1 MWLVSVLV
9 LVPVFYVLSG
19 RQLPDAAVEQL
30 EVFFPKDVA
39 PSEQL
44 LALGCIAGAFIA
56 ASPLHKIV
64 RYRPTVVHELGHA
77 FTAGAL
83 GGRPKNITISL
94 DTSGL
99 AMYEPPMNWGKVRGT
114 LVSLAGYPASSIA
127 ALAAVMAT
135 QDGHPQGV
143 FGTDVEIGAQ
153 GWKRGKEL
161 GIGTGSL
168 IRGNA
173 AFGWS
178 GRWLRPDGRTGPT
191 PASLGHEPGLASPGG
206 GQMLRSHHLQP
217 SSPAALSITSTWP
230 GAG

>member
-1 MWLVSVLV
+1 MWLISVLV

-19 RQLPDAAVEQL
+19 RQFPDLAVEQL

-44 LALGCIAGAFIA
+44 VALGCIAGAFIA

-64 RYRPTVVHELGHA
+64 RYLPTVVHELGHA
-77 FTAGAL
+77 FTAGVL

-99 AMYEPPMNWGKVRGT
+99 AVYEPPMNWGKVRGT

-135 QDGHPQGV
+135 QDGHPQAWFAFAV
-143 FGTDVEIGAQ
+143 GTLAVSIV
-153 GWKRGKEL
+153 L
-161 GIGTGSL
+161 L
-168 IRGNA
+168 I
-173 AFGWS
+173 
-178 GRWLRPDGRTGPT
+178 
-191 PASLGHEPGLASPGG
+191 
-206 GQMLRSHHLQP
+206 
-217 SSPAALSITSTWP
+217 
-230 GAG
+230 